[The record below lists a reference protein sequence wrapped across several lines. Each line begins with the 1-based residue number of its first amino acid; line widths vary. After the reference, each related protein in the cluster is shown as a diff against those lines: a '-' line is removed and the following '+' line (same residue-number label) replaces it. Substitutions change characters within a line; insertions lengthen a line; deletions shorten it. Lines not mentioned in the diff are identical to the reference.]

1 MESQRPKSVKNRRCP
16 RQRWWGQKTRAG
28 MRRLIE
34 AGDSRHPVARLN
46 GGINSQFPRAFCGLE
61 SPYGLWGTLGI
72 RAVRKIIEEQ
82 LNQ

>member
-1 MESQRPKSVKNRRCP
+1 
-16 RQRWWGQKTRAG
+16 